1 MKNKVV
7 SCRET
12 IYPFPVTLSI
22 QQAEPAHEVNTMKSV
37 YKKILAL
44 LLVCA
49 LPTLSIAEST
59 TKPAEQPALAITA
72 PAVTPQIAPQALPQ
86 AAILIGY
93 VDLIRVSTESETGK
107 AGQAK
112 LTAKK
117 DKLQNQI
124 ESKRKQL
131 DKQRAAIE
139 AKLPTLNQKQRES
152 KAKEFQKKVAEYQKY
167 VQKADNELQELQ
179 QELSRTLF
187 EKIEQAAAE
196 YAKNN
201 GLTLVTVKRDLV
213 YLAGNV
219 IPQDVTEGVVKL
231 INEKGRQKK

>member
-1 MKNKVV
+1 
-7 SCRET
+7 
-12 IYPFPVTLSI
+12 
-22 QQAEPAHEVNTMKSV
+22 MKSV
-37 YKKILAL
+37 YKKLLTL

-49 LPTLSIAEST
+49 LPTVAIAQST
-59 TKPAEQPALAITA
+59 TGDQKASPPAPQAVTEATPKTAASPSTKPAEQPALTVTA
-72 PAVTPQIAPQALPQ
+72 PAVTPQITPEAFKPQT
-86 AAILIGY
+86 AILIGY

-112 LTAKK
+112 LTEKK

-139 AKLPTLNQKQRES
+139 AKLPTLTQQQRES
-152 KAKEFQKKVAEYQKY
+152 KAKEFQKKVAEYQKF

-196 YAKNN
+196 YAKSN

-219 IPQDVTEGVVKL
+219 VPLDVTEGVVKL